1 MTSETPQLV
10 LPPNIILPPHM
21 QPRVQAQDEPD
32 ETATDEEKADALPV
46 PTGFR
51 LLCIVPKVEQRFE
64 NSELIKADAV
74 IRNEELTTNVLF
86 VLRMGPDA
94 YKDEKRFPTGPWCK
108 QGDFILVRTYA
119 GTRFT
124 IFGKEFRLIADDEV
138 AAVVADP
145 RGISRA

>member
-10 LPPNIILPPHM
+10 LPPNIILPPSM
-21 QPRVQAQDEPD
+21 QPRVQAQDAPD
-32 ETATDEEKADALPV
+32 EDATDGEKADALPK

-51 LLCIVPKVEQRFE
+51 MLCIVPKVDQKFE
-64 NSELIKADAV
+64 NSELLKADTV
-74 IRNEELTTNVLF
+74 MRNEELTTNVLF

-94 YKDEKRFPTGPWCK
+94 YKDTTRFPTGPWCK
-108 QGDFILVRTYA
+108 EGDFILVRTYA

-138 AAVVADP
+138 AAVVSDP
-145 RGISRA
+145 RGIARP

>member
-1 MTSETPQLV
+1 MTSESPALV
-10 LPPNIILPPHM
+10 LPPSIILPPHM
-21 QPRVQAQDEPD
+21 QPRVEAQAAPD
-32 ETATDEEKADALPV
+32 ENASDADKADALPV

-51 LLCIVPKVEQRFE
+51 MLCIVPKVEQKFE
-64 NSELIKADAV
+64 NSEIIKADIVA
-74 IRNEELTTNVLF
+74 RNEELTTNVLF

-108 QGDFILVRTYA
+108 EGDFILVRTYA

-145 RGISRA
+145 RGIARA